1 MDIKNF
7 TYGGPGGQARGGQ
20 GVLSIQKNKKI
31 TRTVAILK
39 SVILTETGTASLEF
53 FKTFSSII

>member
-1 MDIKNF
+1 MMDIKNF

-31 TRTVAILK
+31 TRTVDILK
-39 SVILTETGTASLEF
+39 SVIPVSNFLKLF
-53 FKTFSSII
+53 LQ